1 MQLRT
6 YLGILL
12 GVLLVVYVSFLT
24 QRNVGVLVEP
34 FELGSGLRVP
44 LYGALL
50 MVFLAGLL
58 PAVTALL
65 VSSLKRDLRQRRA
78 RRRSREIE
86 SLDHRFRRATD
97 CHLDGQLRKAAE
109 LLDELLAERPEHFA
123 TLLRYG
129 QVLRQQG
136 ATTEAL
142 EVHRRAS
149 VLYPRSVSLLYQL
162 AEDYDAVGEAQVA
175 TEIRNRILRD
185 FPDHGLNVM
194 RRRRDRAM
202 AAEDWDEAMRL
213 NEQVGARLK
222 EAGDAAALEREQ
234 KISLGITYQRGV
246 ALLENDKPAEAAA
259 IFRELLEQEPRFVPA
274 GIMLGEAELMLDNE
288 EAALDDWRQGFKRT
302 GSPVFLQRIED
313 YHIEAEAPAQAIET
327 LRSLISHTD
336 NDVLLRFFLGR
347 LYYRLEMHD
356 EALKTLE
363 RIGERLDD
371 SPTYHFLLG
380 RIRQRR
386 SDQLG
391 AMARYLT
398 CLKRLGVSSTNYS
411 CQVCDARG
419 SEWNARCTRC
429 GAWNSIDLD
438 IREEQL
444 EPEDLGVLRLPVW
457 GGYEPGDESPSPK
470 KAPGDKASS
479 DKASSD
485 KASSDKTPGDKAS
498 SDN

>member
-24 QRNVGVLVEP
+24 PLNFDLLVQP
-34 FELGSGLRVP
+34 FALGSELSVP

-50 MVFLAGLL
+50 LVFLAGLL

-97 CHLDGQLRKAAE
+97 FHLDGQLSKSAE

-136 ATTEAL
+136 KTADAL

-162 AEDYDAVGEAQVA
+162 AEDYEAVGDSQVA
-175 TEIRNRILRD
+175 TEVRNRIVRD
-185 FPDHGLNVM
+185 FPDHGLNVL
-194 RRRRDRAM
+194 RRRRDQAM
-202 AAEDWDEAMRL
+202 AAEAWDEAMRL
-213 NEQVGARLK
+213 HDQVGARLK
-222 EAGDAAALEREQ
+222 EAGDSGALEREQ
-234 KISLGITYQRGV
+234 SISLGLTYQRGV
-246 ALLENDKPAEAAA
+246 GLLENDRAAEAAA
-259 IFRELLEQEPRFVPA
+259 IFRELLEQEPLFVPA
-274 GIMLGEAELMLDNE
+274 GIMLGEAELMLDHE

-313 YHIEAEAPAQAIET
+313 YHIEAEAPAEAIET
-327 LRSLISHTD
+327 LRSLMSHTE

-398 CLKRLGVSSTNYS
+398 CLKRLGVSSINFS
-411 CQVCDARG
+411 CQVCGTRSG
-419 SEWNARCTRC
+419 EWNARCTQC
-429 GAWNSIDLD
+429 GSWNAIDLD

-444 EPEDLGVLRLPVW
+444 APEDLGVLHLPVW
-457 GGYEPGDESPSPK
+457 GGYEAREEPQ
-470 KAPGDKASS
+470 APPEKASPEKMPS
-479 DKASSD
+479 ES
-485 KASSDKTPGDKAS
+485 
-498 SDN
+498 

>member
-1 MQLRT
+1 MQIRT

-24 QRNVGVLVEP
+24 PLNFDLLVQP
-34 FELGSGLRVP
+34 FELTSELSIP
-44 LYGALL
+44 LYAALL
-50 MVFLAGLL
+50 VIFLAGLL
-58 PAVTALL
+58 PPVTALL
-65 VSSLKRDLRQRRA
+65 VSSLKRDLWQRKE

-97 CHLDGQLRKAAE
+97 FHFDGHLSKAAA
-109 LLDELLAERPEHFA
+109 LLDELLTERPEHFA
-123 TLLRYG
+123 TLLHFG

-136 ATTEAL
+136 NTAEAL

-162 AEDYDAVGEAQVA
+162 TEDYDAVGEEQVA
-175 TEIRNRILRD
+175 SEIRNRILRD

-194 RRRRDRAM
+194 RRRRDLAM
-202 AAEDWDEAMRL
+202 AAEQWDEAMRWH
-213 NEQVGARLK
+213 EQIGTRLK
-222 EAGDAAALEREQ
+222 EAGDADGLEREQ
-234 KISLGITYQRGV
+234 SVSQGLTYQRGV
-246 ALLENDKPAEAAA
+246 ALLENDRPAEGAA
-259 IFRELLEQEPRFVPA
+259 IFRELLEQEPLFVPA

-313 YHIEAEAPAQAIET
+313 YYIEAEAPAQAIET
-327 LRSLISHTD
+327 LRTLIAHTE
-336 NDVLLRFFLGR
+336 NDVLQRFFLGR

-356 EALKTLE
+356 EALKVLE
-363 RIGERLDD
+363 GIGERLDG

-398 CLKRLGVSSTNYS
+398 CLKRLGVSTINYG
-411 CQVCDARG
+411 CQVCGTRYG
-419 SEWNARCTRC
+419 EWNAYCVDC
-429 GAWNSIDLD
+429 GSWNAVDLG

-444 EPEDLGVLRLPVW
+444 KPEELGVVNLPVW
-457 GGYEPGDESPSPK
+457 GGYDSHEDTSVE
-470 KAPGDKASS
+470 
-479 DKASSD
+479 
-485 KASSDKTPGDKAS
+485 KTPSEG
-498 SDN
+498 

>member
-1 MQLRT
+1 MQIRT
-6 YLGILL
+6 FIGILL

-24 QRNVGVLVEP
+24 PLNFELLVQP
-34 FELGSGLRVP
+34 FELGSGLSITV
-44 LYGALL
+44 YGALL
-50 MVFLAGLL
+50 VVFLAGLL
-58 PAVTALL
+58 PAATALL
-65 VSSLKRDLRQRRA
+65 VLSLKRDLRQRRA
-78 RRRSREIE
+78 RRRSREIV

-97 CHLDGQLRKAAE
+97 FHLDGQLSKAAA
-109 LLDELLAERPEHFA
+109 LLDELLTERPEHFA

-136 ATTEAL
+136 NTAKAL
-142 EVHRRAS
+142 EVHLRAS

-162 AEDYDAVGEAQVA
+162 TEDYDAVGEEQVA

-185 FPDHGLNVM
+185 FPDHGLNVT

-213 NEQVGARLK
+213 HDQIDTRLK
-222 EAGDAAALEREQ
+222 ETGDADGLERERSVTQ
-234 KISLGITYQRGV
+234 GLTYQRGL
-246 ALLENDKPAEAAA
+246 ALLEKDRPADAAA
-259 IFRELLEQEPRFVPA
+259 IFRELLEQEPLFVPA

-313 YHIEAEAPAQAIET
+313 YHIEEEAPAQAIET
-327 LRSLISHTD
+327 LLSLIAHTE

-356 EALKTLE
+356 EALKALE

-398 CLKRLGVSSTNYS
+398 CLKRLGVSGANFS
-411 CQVCDARG
+411 CLVCG
-419 SEWNARCTRC
+419 TPYSEWNARCIEC
-429 GAWNSIDLD
+429 GSWNAIDLD

-444 EPEDLGVLRLPVW
+444 TPEDLGVVNLPVW
-457 GGYEPGDESPSPK
+457 GGYDSHDETS
-470 KAPGDKASS
+470 ASE
-479 DKASSD
+479 
-485 KASSDKTPGDKAS
+485 KTPSEG
-498 SDN
+498 

>member
-1 MQLRT
+1 MQIKT
-6 YLGILL
+6 FIGILL
-12 GVLLVVYVSFLT
+12 GVLLVVYVAVLT
-24 QRNVGVLVEP
+24 QLNRDFLVQP
-34 FELGSGLRVP
+34 FELSSGLSIP
-44 LYGALL
+44 LYAALL
-50 MVFLAGLL
+50 AVFLAGLL
-58 PAVTALL
+58 PPATALL
-65 VSSLKRDLRQRRA
+65 VASLKRDLWHRRE
-78 RRRSREIE
+78 RRRNREIE

-97 CHLDGQLRKAAE
+97 FHFDGQLSKAAA
-109 LLDELLAERPEHFA
+109 LLDELLTERPEHFA
-123 TLLRYG
+123 TLLRFG

-136 ATTEAL
+136 STKEAL

-162 AEDYDAVGEAQVA
+162 AEDYDAVGDGQVA

-185 FPDHGLNVM
+185 FPDHGLDVM

-202 AAEDWDEAMRL
+202 AAGEWDEAMRWH
-213 NEQVGARLK
+213 EQIGARLK
-222 EAGDAAALEREQ
+222 DSGDAGGLEREQ
-234 KISLGITYQRGV
+234 SVSQGLTYQRGV
-246 ALLENDKPAEAAA
+246 ALLERDRPEEAAA
-259 IFRELLEQEPRFVPA
+259 IFRELLDKEPLFVPA

-327 LRSLISHTD
+327 LRSLIAHTE

-356 EALKTLE
+356 EALKALE
-363 RIGERLDD
+363 GVGERLDD

-398 CLKRLGVSSTNYS
+398 CLKRLGVSSINYS
-411 CQVCDARG
+411 CQVCAKRYGEWHARCVECG
-419 SEWNARCTRC
+419 SWNAV
-429 GAWNSIDLD
+429 DLD
-438 IREEQL
+438 VREEQL
-444 EPEDLGVLRLPVW
+444 RPEELGVLHLPVW
-457 GGYEPGDESPSPK
+457 GGYDSREETHRDE
-470 KAPGDKASS
+470 APASDQGS
-479 DKASSD
+479 AE
-485 KASSDKTPGDKAS
+485 G
-498 SDN
+498 

>member
-1 MQLRT
+1 MQIRT

-24 QRNVGVLVEP
+24 PLNLDLLVQP
-34 FELGSGLRVP
+34 LKLGSELGIP
-44 LYGALL
+44 LYAALVL
-50 MVFLAGLL
+50 VFLAGLL

-65 VSSLKRDLRQRRA
+65 VSSLKRDLRQRRD

-97 CHLDGQLRKAAE
+97 FHLDGQLSKAAA
-109 LLDELLAERPEHFA
+109 LLDELLTERPEHFA
-123 TLLRYG
+123 TLLRFG

-136 ATTEAL
+136 NTTEAL

-185 FPDHGLNVM
+185 FRDHGLNVM

-202 AAEDWDEAMRL
+202 ADEEWDEAMRWH
-213 NEQVGARLK
+213 EQIGARLK
-222 EAGDAAALEREQ
+222 ETGDADGLEREQ
-234 KISLGITYQRGV
+234 SVSQGLTYQRGV
-246 ALLENDKPAEAAA
+246 ALLEKDRSAEAAT
-259 IFRELLEQEPRFVPA
+259 IFRELLEREPLFVPA
-274 GIMLGEAELMLDNE
+274 GIMLGEAELMQDNE

-313 YHIEAEAPAQAIET
+313 YHIEAEAPAQAIKT
-327 LRSLISHTD
+327 LRSLIAHTE
-336 NDVLLRFFLGR
+336 NDVMLRFFLGR

-356 EALKTLE
+356 EALKALE

-398 CLKRLGVSSTNYS
+398 CLKRLGVSSVNFG
-411 CQVCDARG
+411 CQVCDTPY
-419 SEWNARCTRC
+419 SEWNARCVEC
-429 GAWNSIDLD
+429 GSWNSIDLD
-438 IREEQL
+438 IRDEQL
-444 EPEDLGVLRLPVW
+444 EPEDLGVVNLPVW
-457 GGYEPGDESPSPK
+457 GGYDAHDETS
-470 KAPGDKASS
+470 AP
-479 DKASSD
+479 
-485 KASSDKTPGDKAS
+485 DKTPSEG
-498 SDN
+498 